1 MIAKKTFSRP
11 PIVAVLG
18 HVDHGKTTLLDKI
31 RKTKVAQKE
40 AGGMTQSIGATQVDF
55 KGKKITFVDTP
66 GHAAFS
72 KMRARGAQVTDF
84 VVLVVAADDG
94 VMPQTIE
101 SLKHIQEAKVPFL
114 VAINKIDL
122 GGAEPEKVKKQL
134 ADNGVKVEGY
144 GGDVVVVPVSAKTG
158 EGVEELMEMILL
170 LAEMAEIKAEPE
182 GELEAVVIESKKDR
196 RGSVGTVI
204 VRNGTLKVGDKIM
217 VEQVPAKVRGLLDEK
232 GKPVKKA
239 GPGMPVEVLGF
250 AQVPP
255 VGAKVT
261 RVEELPAILASIPS
275 GTKPPKDK
283 AEEKKLKVI
292 LKADSLGSLEAV
304 KGSLGETVFLVHAG
318 VGEIIDADIFLAKTT
333 GAVIV
338 GYQVKVA
345 PALRKLAEDEGVII
359 KTYKIIYELLD
370 DLEESA
376 LKAMESSPD
385 ETVTGKA
392 KIIAEFVRG
401 EEKVAGCQVLEGK
414 IRKKDKVRLLRGNQ
428 VLGAIKIASMKH
440 QREKIQ
446 EAKPGIEFGAI
457 FSPPLDFK
465 VGDMLISSKPIVTK
479 QR

>member
-101 SLKHIQEAKVPFL
+101 SLRHIQEAKVPFL

-122 GGAEPEKVKKQL
+122 VGAEPEKVKKQL
-134 ADNGVKVEGY
+134 ADNGIKVEGY

-158 EGVEELMEMILL
+158 EGVEALIEMILL
-170 LAEMAEIKAEPE
+170 LAEMAEIKVEPE
-182 GELEAVVIESKKDR
+182 GELEAVVIESKKDK

-204 VRNGTLKVGDKIM
+204 VRNGTLRVGEKIM
-217 VEQVPAKVRGLLDEK
+217 VEQIPAKVRGLLDEK

-261 RVEELPAILASIPS
+261 RVEELPAMVASIPS
-275 GTKPPKDK
+275 GTKK
-283 AEEKKLKVI
+283 
-292 LKADSLGSLEAV
+292 
-304 KGSLGETVFLVHAG
+304 
-318 VGEIIDADIFLAKTT
+318 
-333 GAVIV
+333 
-338 GYQVKVA
+338 
-345 PALRKLAEDEGVII
+345 R
-359 KTYKIIYELLD
+359 
-370 DLEESA
+370 
-376 LKAMESSPD
+376 
-385 ETVTGKA
+385 
-392 KIIAEFVRG
+392 
-401 EEKVAGCQVLEGK
+401 
-414 IRKKDKVRLLRGNQ
+414 N
-428 VLGAIKIASMKH
+428 
-440 QREKIQ
+440 
-446 EAKPGIEFGAI
+446 
-457 FSPPLDFK
+457 
-465 VGDMLISSKPIVTK
+465 
-479 QR
+479 